1 MSGIMMQLLG
11 SGAGGSGG
19 GSYLAL
25 NRKSSGVL
33 TVADHTS
40 AGSISSLSTIQIG
53 GGGNDGYSCQWSSD
67 DSFIVATT
75 EGSPHL
81 HLIDSSNVSSLSST
95 DNIDIGF
102 RSRGIALSP
111 DDSYIAVGHWNS
123 NTGTVPQIKIY
134 SISSGSLSLSNTYT
148 PDGGNAAGAIESL
161 DFSPDGNYLAIFGR
175 AQNNSNGYVWLYS
188 HSSGSLT
195 FVASY
200 DGGHNTHSTGGGCV
214 RFSPDGTY
222 IACAMQAKLKVFSY
236 NSSSITEIT
245 SENVPAGS
253 IWQGGCNWKF
263 DGSEIAAITSGG
275 TYTRRLYLYTW
286 SGSNLSL
293 TSSYY
298 VMPAT
303 SYGFAWSPDGK
314 YIAASCDTSSKSL
327 VLIDVSDSDNIS
339 EVDHISGNGFY
350 TTGDRIDFS
359 HN

>member
-25 NRKSSGVL
+25 NKKSSGIL
-33 TVADHTS
+33 TIADHTS

-95 DNIDIGF
+95 DNIDVGF

-111 DDSYIAVGHWNS
+111 DDSYVAVGHWNGGA
-123 NTGTVPQIKIY
+123 TIKVY
-134 SISSGSLSLSNTYT
+134 SISSGSLSLSSTT
-148 PDGGNAAGAIESL
+148 TVPSGNSSGSIESL
-161 DFSPDGNYLAIFGR
+161 DFSPDGNYLAIYGR
-175 AQNNSNGYVWLYS
+175 ADSQGIGHVWLYS

-195 FVASY
+195 HVATAQNGSY
-200 DGGHNTHSTGGGCV
+200 GGINFTTGQGGV
-214 RFSPDGTY
+214 RFSADGTY
-222 IACAMQAKLKVFSY
+222 IASAMFTKLKVFSY
-236 NSSSITEIT
+236 NSSSITEEA
-245 SENVPAGS
+245 SENISGGGVF
-253 IWQGGCNWKF
+253 QGGVNWKF
-263 DGSEIAAITSGG
+263 DGSEIATITSGTKRVTIYTWNG
-275 TYTRRLYLYTW
+275 SSLSATGSTYTLPAI
-286 SGSNLSL
+286 
-293 TSSYY
+293 SY
-298 VMPAT
+298 A
-303 SYGFAWSPDGK
+303 FAWSPDGK

-359 HN
+359 LN

>member
-1 MSGIMMQLLG
+1 MSAIMMQLLG

-25 NRKSSGVL
+25 NKKSSGIL
-33 TVADHTS
+33 TIADHTS
-40 AGSISSLSTIQIG
+40 PGSISSLSTIQVG

-75 EGSPHL
+75 EGNPHL
-81 HLIDSSNVSSLSST
+81 HLINSSNPASLSST
-95 DNIDIGF
+95 DNIDVGF

-111 DDSYIAVGHWNS
+111 DDSYVAVGHWNGGA
-123 NTGTVPQIKIY
+123 TIKVY
-134 SISSGSLSLSNTYT
+134 SISSGSLSLSSTT
-148 PDGGNAAGAIESL
+148 TVPSGNSSGSIESL
-161 DFSPDGNYLAIFGR
+161 DFSPDGNYLAIYGR
-175 AQNNSNGYVWLYS
+175 ADNQSIGHVWLYS

-195 FVASY
+195 HVATAQNGSY
-200 DGGHNTHSTGGGCV
+200 GGINFTTGQGSV
-214 RFSPDGTY
+214 RFSADGTY
-222 IACAMQAKLKVFSY
+222 IASAMYNKLKVFSY

-245 SENVPAGS
+245 SENVPSGS

-275 TYTRRLYLYTW
+275 TYVRKLYIYTW
-286 SGSNLSL
+286 NGSNLST
-293 TSSYY
+293 TSSNYL
-298 VMPAT
+298 MPAT

-314 YIAASCDTSSKSL
+314 YIAASCDTSTTSL
-327 VLIDVSDSDNIS
+327 VLLDVSDSDNIS
-339 EVDHISGNGFY
+339 KVDDVAGNGFY